1 MWSQITA
8 DLLDIDRT
16 LKVTK
21 RNLVHEWDETGSK
34 TSNSEV
40 TLTLMKAAKQ
50 GLSWMSPER
59 SSKNTRKKLRDL
71 TGRKLI
77 MQGKEHYG
85 MVDTDKRKELQLSAN
100 DWITVDN

>member
-1 MWSQITA
+1 
-8 DLLDIDRT
+8 
-16 LKVTK
+16 
-21 RNLVHEWDETGSK
+21 
-34 TSNSEV
+34 
-40 TLTLMKAAKQ
+40 
-50 GLSWMSPER
+50 MSPER

-100 DWITVDN
+100 D